1 VRHTGLLEVAS
12 NTEKE
17 IGTMSTSLKMQP
29 VLPSVGG
36 GFLLDQIE
44 LRHGP
49 VALLGRFFLLAE
61 QAARDRG
68 IYLRLHSDMASL
80 AEIYPEVTP
89 GRTLP
94 VLSTFDPAHSDL
106 SPKNAFWISGH
117 DDSGAVVATQAARIF
132 DMTRSTV
139 ERELVSMR
147 LFFAKP
153 EKHLAAGAQCLV
165 DCPPA
170 TDMTGRVVY
179 SGGAIY
185 HPKVRGCGLSRIL
198 PRISRALAY
207 SMWNSE
213 QTISTVETLL
223 IAKNVHR
230 SYGYTRHSELVS
242 LRGTNRGAMDFDLVW
257 MPTSEMLDDL
267 ADYISE
273 TAGNEVRNTETT
285 DTNWP
290 PLRRQGSSNRS

>member
-1 VRHTGLLEVAS
+1 
-12 NTEKE
+12 
-17 IGTMSTSLKMQP
+17 MSTSLKAKP
-29 VLPSVGG
+29 VLPSFSGST
-36 GFLLDQIE
+36 LLDQIE
-44 LRHGP
+44 LKHGP
-49 VALLGRFFLLAE
+49 IALLGRFFLLAE

-68 IYLRLHSDMASL
+68 VHLRLHTDMDSL

-89 GRTLP
+89 GRSLP

-117 DDSGAVVATQAARIF
+117 DDSGKVIATQAARLF

-147 LFFAKP
+147 LFYAAP
-153 EKHLAAGAQCLV
+153 EKYLAAGARCLV

-170 TDMTGRVVY
+170 NDITGRVVY

-198 PRISRALAY
+198 PRISRALAH
-207 SMWNSE
+207 SMWDSE
-213 QTISTVETLL
+213 YTFSTVETLL
-223 IAKNVHR
+223 IAKDVHR

-242 LRGTNRGAMDFDLVW
+242 LRGTNRGAMDFGLIW
-257 MPTSEMLDDL
+257 MPTGEMLEDL
-267 ADYISE
+267 TNYTSE
-273 TAGNEVRNTETT
+273 TVGNEVRNTETT

-290 PLRRQGSSNRS
+290 PSRRQGSSNRS

>member
-1 VRHTGLLEVAS
+1 
-12 NTEKE
+12 
-17 IGTMSTSLKMQP
+17 MSTSLKAKP
-29 VLPSVGG
+29 VLPSFSGST
-36 GFLLDQIE
+36 LLDQIE
-44 LRHGP
+44 LKHGP
-49 VALLGRFFLLAE
+49 IALLGRFFLLAE

-68 IYLRLHSDMASL
+68 VHLRLHTDMDSL
-80 AEIYPEVTP
+80 AEIYPEVMP
-89 GRTLP
+89 GRSLP

-117 DDSGAVVATQAARIF
+117 DDSGTIIATQAARLF

-147 LFFAKP
+147 LFYAAP
-153 EKHLAAGAQCLV
+153 EKHLAAGARCLV

-170 TDMTGRVVY
+170 NDITGRVVY

-198 PRISRALAY
+198 PRISRALAH
-207 SMWNSE
+207 SMWDSE
-213 QTISTVETLL
+213 YTFSTVETLL

-242 LRGTNRGAMDFDLVW
+242 LRGTNRGAMDFDLIW
-257 MPTSEMLDDL
+257 MPTQEMLEDL
-267 ADYISE
+267 TNYISE
-273 TAGNEVRNTETT
+273 TVGNEVRNTETT

-290 PLRRQGSSNRS
+290 PSRRQGSSNRS